1 MEIFSMNKSLENRLK
16 LIAGDSNVRC
26 DEPMSSHCTF
36 RAGGTAKYYVIPD
49 EYTKVRDVLRLC
61 VEENIPYYVIG
72 NGSNL
77 LVQDDGFDGVI
88 IEIDSALAEIEIN
101 GNEIVAK
108 AGAKL
113 SKIAVK
119 ALNESLT
126 GFEFAHGI
134 PGNLGG
140 AVTMN
145 AGAYGGEMKDVLKWV
160 KVLDNN
166 GEMKTLKA
174 EELELGY
181 RTSII
186 VKEKMI
192 VLEACI
198 ELHEGNRDEIEMH
211 MKELMAKR
219 KEKQPLEYPSAGS
232 TFKRPEG
239 YFAGKLI
246 QDAGLKGYRVGGA
259 MVSEKHSG
267 FVINYDNATAT
278 DIINLMKDVRKKVY
292 EEFQV
297 TLEPEVKILPA
308 VKW

>member
-1 MEIFSMNKSLENRLK
+1 MNKSLENRLK

-49 EYTKVRDVLRLC
+49 EYKKVRDVLRLC

>member
-1 MEIFSMNKSLENRLK
+1 MNKSLENRLK

-88 IEIDSALAEIEIN
+88 IEIDSALAKIEIN

-166 GEMKTLKA
+166 GEMKTLNA

>member
-1 MEIFSMNKSLENRLK
+1 MNKSLENRLK

-49 EYTKVRDVLRLC
+49 EYKKVRDVLRLC

-88 IEIDSALAEIEIN
+88 IEIDSALAKIEIN

-145 AGAYGGEMKDVLKWV
+145 AGAYGGEMKDIVVSASIMDEDGNIRK
-160 KVLDNN
+160 LDN
-166 GEMKTLKA
+166 K
-174 EELELGY
+174 ELEFGY
-181 RTSII
+181 RTSVLRPGKDI
-186 VKEKMI
+186 VI
-192 VLEACI
+192 DVVIA
-198 ELHEGNRDEIEMH
+198 LHPGNQTEIRSR
-211 MKELMAKR
+211 MAEIAASR

-246 QDAGLKGYRVGGA
+246 DDAGLRGYRVGGA
-259 MVSEKHSG
+259 MVSEKHCG

-278 DIINLMKDVRKKVY
+278 DVINLMKDVQTKVK
-292 EEFQV
+292 EKFDVQ
-297 TLEPEVKILPA
+297 LEPEVRII
-308 VKW
+308 

>member
-1 MEIFSMNKSLENRLK
+1 MNKSLENRLK
-16 LIAGDSNVRC
+16 IIAGDSNVRC

-198 ELHEGNRDEIEMH
+198 ELHEGNRDETEMH

>member
-1 MEIFSMNKSLENRLK
+1 MNKSLENRLK

-49 EYTKVRDVLRLC
+49 EYKKVRDVLRLC

-88 IEIDSALAEIEIN
+88 IEIDSALAKIEIN

-192 VLEACI
+192 VLEVCI